1 LSIQW
6 DADCL
11 KFLSQAWLEI
21 ILGKKDGGKCLVP
34 GEGSDFAV
42 DGYLGNNRF
51 DFSCAHLDYVTL
63 GVE

>member
-1 LSIQW
+1 
-6 DADCL
+6 
-11 KFLSQAWLEI
+11 
-21 ILGKKDGGKCLVP
+21 
-34 GEGSDFAV
+34 V